1 MSAADPFNLQRFV
14 DAQRGVIDEV
24 LAELRA
30 GAKRSHWM
38 WFVFPQLR
46 QLGRSSTA
54 QFYGVGTLDE
64 ARAYLQHPVLGS
76 CLRQCVEAVLPW
88 CGKRSP
94 EQIFGPIDTLKLR
107 SSLTLFDV
115 VEPAAL
121 CEQALLGFFDGTRDD
136 QTLALLRGAQ

>member
-1 MSAADPFNLQRFV
+1 MSAADPFDLQRFV

-30 GAKRSHWM
+30 GAKRSHWI

-54 QFYGVGTLDE
+54 QFYGIGTLEE
-64 ARAYLQHPVLGS
+64 ARAYLQHPVLGPR
-76 CLRQCVEAVLPW
+76 LRQCVEAVLPW

-121 CEQALLGFFDGTRDD
+121 FAQVLLGFFDDARDD
-136 QTLALLRGAQ
+136 QTLALLRGEQ